1 MKFIKLPGIKLL
13 FLFCFSFFTACNS
26 KPSDTEMQQS
36 ITKRLSGNENYKDVT
51 VSVKNT
57 TVTLNGNCAGENC
70 APEIGTIVKEN
81 KYSSSVI
88 NNIQEK
94 STIAAVS
101 LNTSLQ
107 RIISHY
113 PGIQGEI
120 SDSII
125 TLKGSIK
132 KENLPGLMD
141 EISAL
146 HPRKVDDQIAVTEK

>member
-1 MKFIKLPGIKLL
+1 MKFIKLSGAQLLLL
-13 FLFCFSFFTACNS
+13 FSFSFFAACNG

-36 ITKRLSGNENYKDVT
+36 IIKQLSGNENYKEVAI
-51 VSVKNT
+51 SVKDGA
-57 TVTLNGNCAGENC
+57 VTLNGNCAGENC
-70 APEIGTIVKEN
+70 VTEIGKIVKEN
-81 KYSSSVI
+81 KYVSSVI

-94 STIAAVS
+94 STIPAVS

-120 SDSII
+120 SNSII
-125 TLKGSIK
+125 TLKGSITR
-132 KENLPGLMD
+132 ENLPLLMK

-146 HPRKVDDQIAVTEK
+146 HPRKVDDQIAVTVK